1 MQLKKLQSMLRHFL
15 QSTRS
20 GHIRINLLKSQ
31 EIKNLLEVL
40 QFYGYII
47 GYSLNTTTN
56 SLSVF
61 PRYRLDGGSYLSEIE
76 FYSDLRVYCTY
87 EKLLIL
93 SKRSGSAI
101 ILLYNPTVGVVSHE
115 VALMKGLGGVLI
127 CKVQ

>member
-1 MQLKKLQSMLRHFL
+1 
-15 QSTRS
+15 
-20 GHIRINLLKSQ
+20 
-31 EIKNLLEVL
+31 
-40 QFYGYII
+40 
-47 GYSLNTTTN
+47 
-56 SLSVF
+56 
-61 PRYRLDGGSYLSEIE
+61 
-76 FYSDLRVYCTY
+76 VYCTY